1 MAKVGRASRNS
12 SLMRVES
19 LDGTGNKTIAS
30 AESGE
35 VYLLA
40 GDPASNRTITLP
52 TPKAGAYVKFLVTV
66 KADTANW
73 IIAVPSGL
81 LLGAVL
87 AHVDSSDATT
97 DVASDASD
105 DHVCGDLHLVIRLP
119 DGCLTIIDL
128 SVVTKFSK
136 IRVRLRSYFGNHN
149 FA

>member
-66 KADTANW
+66 EANTAAW

-105 DHVCGDLHLVIRLP
+105 DTQITLSADTNPGTVLECVSDGTNWIVSGQVICDTVP
-119 DGCLTIIDL
+119 
-128 SVVTKFSK
+128 V
-136 IRVRLRSYFGNHN
+136 
-149 FA
+149 FAQR